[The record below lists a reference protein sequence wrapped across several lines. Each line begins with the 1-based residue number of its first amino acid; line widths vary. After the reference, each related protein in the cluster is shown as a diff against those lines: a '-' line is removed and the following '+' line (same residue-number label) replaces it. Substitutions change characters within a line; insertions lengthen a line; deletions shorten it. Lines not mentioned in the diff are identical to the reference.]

1 MSLATPTGTR
11 DVLPQEMG
19 ELRAIAAAAG
29 EVFEKAG
36 YGEVQTPALEYE
48 QVIET
53 GSPVDRP
60 AYRVLDEQGRALV
73 LRSDMTVPIA
83 RLTSARYAQSDTP
96 HRFWYQAPVYRG
108 VRPGA
113 GEWREL
119 LQIGVELIGAPA
131 PQGTSEVLAVLC
143 DALDAVGL
151 KQYRIALGDAGL
163 FPHLL
168 EALNIAP
175 EGRERLTYELYTR
188 DLVGYEREVRALEL
202 PDPAKELLLSL
213 PGLRGGAE
221 ALAGAEDEA
230 GDAAA
235 KLRAVAESLPPR
247 VGERLIFD
255 LGLARSLGY
264 YTGAQPYQVLW
275 NGGIHPGT
283 TVGTVLRWT
292 APAAGVAL
300 VSGSVNLASAVGS
313 NGVAFTIKHDAA
325 TIDGPVSLT
334 TTTPHTISESV
345 TILAAGEVID
355 FIVAP
360 ISGNSYCNTTL
371 TPAINFT
378 TDGSTPANPTVSA
391 LSPSSLGVSVG
402 AVQSLTV
409 TLSSAPASVASVSV
423 SSSDPT
429 KATVPATVSVAAGQ
443 LSANIPV
450 TGVAAGSSTITA
462 TYNNSNKTAAVTVS
476 NPASGSW
483 SNAPVGGTVLKDTP
497 LNDIVG
503 FIDDYPVPGN
513 HIETISD
520 AIFSPT
526 KGLVHRLDPFARTGG
541 GQVRFV
547 APTLYRELYA
557 GMYWRSNPQF
567 QGRIVVNK
575 MFFLRSSSIQSNGF
589 IGWMARNPSGNAS
602 GPLVFA
608 VNGGASNQHI
618 LGPTSDSGSFFFPNV
633 GNGNVSAGV
642 WYKLEWRLRASTTM
656 TSQDGAYQLWI
667 NGVLVSSY
675 LNINYS
681 NGTGLDEWVMNQTW
695 DGSGDMGSS
704 NTVTWEH
711 YLDHLMLVG
720 KN

>member
-1 MSLATPTGTR
+1 MANGIVAVKLTWEDISTGDT
-11 DVLPQEMG
+11 D
-19 ELRAIAAAAG
+19 
-29 EVFEKAG
+29 
-36 YGEVQTPALEYE
+36 
-48 QVIET
+48 ET
-53 GSPVDRP
+53 GQE
-60 AYRVLDEQGRALV
+60 LDIYTDSASFV
-73 LRSDMTVPIA
+73 PTVPIDYAGA
-83 RLTSARYAQSDTP
+83 RHPWMRLPPLAAGVETLDLPLKTPVTFVKFRVRQYNANGPGPWSLARVVTIAQAVGVLVP
-96 HRFWYQAPVYRG
+96 QAPINLGG
-108 VRPGA
+108 VVSGGTVTPPPPPVDPPPPPPPTGGGGA
-113 GEWREL
+113 SSNYVFTS
-119 LQIGVELIGAPA
+119 QFSST
-131 PQGTSEVLAVLC
+131 QGSNQWSYK
-143 DALDAVGL
+143 DANGTD
-151 KQYRIALGDAGL
+151 
-163 FPHLL
+163 
-168 EALNIAP
+168 
-175 EGRERLTYELYTR
+175 LTYNST
-188 DLVGYEREVRALEL
+188 
-202 PDPAKELLLSL
+202 
-213 PGLRGGAE
+213 
-221 ALAGAEDEA
+221 
-230 GDAAA
+230 
-235 KLRAVAESLPPR
+235 
-247 VGERLIFD
+247 
-255 LGLARSLGY
+255 LGY

-313 NGVAFTIKHDAA
+313 NGVTFTIKHDAA

-334 TTTPHTISESV
+334 TTAPYTISESV
-345 TILAAGEVID
+345 TVLAAGEVID

-371 TPAINFT
+371 TPVINFT

-462 TYNNSNKTAAVTVS
+462 TYNSSNKTAAVTVS

-589 IGWMARNPSGNAS
+589 IGWMARNPSGNVS

>member
-1 MSLATPTGTR
+1 MSGQTTVVKLTWEDTSTGDSDETGQEVDIFTDSPSFVPNIPINYTEARHPWMRLPPLAAGVETLDIPLKTPVTFVKFRVRQYNANGLGPWSLARVVTIAQAVGVLVPQAPINLGGVVSGGTVAPPPPPVDPPPPPPPTG
-11 DVLPQEMG
+11 G
-19 ELRAIAAAAG
+19 GGASSNY
-29 EVFEKAG
+29 VFTS
-36 YGEVQTPALEYE
+36 QFSST
-48 QVIET
+48 Q
-53 GSPVDRP
+53 GSNQWSYKD
-60 AYRVLDEQGRALV
+60 AN
-73 LRSDMTVPIA
+73 
-83 RLTSARYAQSDTP
+83 
-96 HRFWYQAPVYRG
+96 
-108 VRPGA
+108 
-113 GEWREL
+113 
-119 LQIGVELIGAPA
+119 
-131 PQGTSEVLAVLC
+131 GT
-143 DALDAVGL
+143 D
-151 KQYRIALGDAGL
+151 
-163 FPHLL
+163 
-168 EALNIAP
+168 
-175 EGRERLTYELYTR
+175 LTYDST
-188 DLVGYEREVRALEL
+188 
-202 PDPAKELLLSL
+202 
-213 PGLRGGAE
+213 
-221 ALAGAEDEA
+221 
-230 GDAAA
+230 
-235 KLRAVAESLPPR
+235 
-247 VGERLIFD
+247 
-255 LGLARSLGY
+255 LGY
-264 YTGAQPYQVLW
+264 YTGAQPYQGLW

-313 NGVAFTIKHDAA
+313 NGVTFTIKHDAA

-334 TTTPHTISESV
+334 TTAPYTISESV
-345 TILAAGEVID
+345 TVLAAGEVID

-443 LSANIPV
+443 LSANISV

-608 VNGGASNQHI
+608 VNGGASNQHL

>member
-1 MSLATPTGTR
+1 MANGIVVKLTWEDISTGDT
-11 DVLPQEMG
+11 D
-19 ELRAIAAAAG
+19 
-29 EVFEKAG
+29 
-36 YGEVQTPALEYE
+36 
-48 QVIET
+48 ET
-53 GSPVDRP
+53 GQE
-60 AYRVLDEQGRALV
+60 LDIYTDSASFV
-73 LRSDMTVPIA
+73 PTVPIDYAGA
-83 RLTSARYAQSDTP
+83 RHPWMRLPPLAAGVETLDLPLKTPVTFVKFRVRQYNANGPGPWSLARVVTIAQAVGVLVP
-96 HRFWYQAPVYRG
+96 QAPINLGG
-108 VRPGA
+108 VVSGGTVTPPPPPVDPPPPPPPTGGGGA
-113 GEWREL
+113 SSNYVFTS
-119 LQIGVELIGAPA
+119 QFSST
-131 PQGTSEVLAVLC
+131 QGSNQWSYK
-143 DALDAVGL
+143 DANGTD
-151 KQYRIALGDAGL
+151 
-163 FPHLL
+163 
-168 EALNIAP
+168 
-175 EGRERLTYELYTR
+175 LTYNST
-188 DLVGYEREVRALEL
+188 
-202 PDPAKELLLSL
+202 
-213 PGLRGGAE
+213 
-221 ALAGAEDEA
+221 
-230 GDAAA
+230 
-235 KLRAVAESLPPR
+235 
-247 VGERLIFD
+247 
-255 LGLARSLGY
+255 LGY

-313 NGVAFTIKHDAA
+313 NGVTFTIKHDAA

-334 TTTPHTISESV
+334 TTAPYTISESV
-345 TILAAGEVID
+345 TVLAAGEVID

-462 TYNNSNKTAAVTVS
+462 TYNSSNKTAAVTVS

-483 SNAPVGGTVLKDTP
+483 SNAPAGGTVLKDTP

>member
-1 MSLATPTGTR
+1 MSAQTTVVKLTWEDISTGDT
-11 DVLPQEMG
+11 D
-19 ELRAIAAAAG
+19 
-29 EVFEKAG
+29 
-36 YGEVQTPALEYE
+36 
-48 QVIET
+48 ET
-53 GSPVDRP
+53 GQE
-60 AYRVLDEQGRALV
+60 LDIYTDSASFV
-73 LRSDMTVPIA
+73 PTVPIDYAGA
-83 RLTSARYAQSDTP
+83 RHPWMRLPPLAAGVETLDLPLKTPVTFVKFRVRQYNANGPGPWSLARVVTIAQAVGVLVP
-96 HRFWYQAPVYRG
+96 QAPINLGG
-108 VRPGA
+108 VVSGGTVTPPPPPVDPPPPPPPTGGGGA
-113 GEWREL
+113 SSNYVFTS
-119 LQIGVELIGAPA
+119 QFSST
-131 PQGTSEVLAVLC
+131 QGSNQWSYK
-143 DALDAVGL
+143 DANGTD
-151 KQYRIALGDAGL
+151 
-163 FPHLL
+163 
-168 EALNIAP
+168 
-175 EGRERLTYELYTR
+175 LTYNST
-188 DLVGYEREVRALEL
+188 
-202 PDPAKELLLSL
+202 
-213 PGLRGGAE
+213 
-221 ALAGAEDEA
+221 
-230 GDAAA
+230 
-235 KLRAVAESLPPR
+235 
-247 VGERLIFD
+247 
-255 LGLARSLGY
+255 LGY

-313 NGVAFTIKHDAA
+313 NGVTFTIKHDAA

-334 TTTPHTISESV
+334 TTAPYTISESV
-345 TILAAGEVID
+345 TVLAAGEVID

-443 LSANIPV
+443 LSANISV

-462 TYNNSNKTAAVTVS
+462 TYNSSNKTAAVTVS

-483 SNAPVGGTVLKDTP
+483 SNAPAGGTVLKDTP

-589 IGWMARNPSGNAS
+589 IGWMARNPSGNTS

>member
-1 MSLATPTGTR
+1 MASQTTVVKLTWEDISTGDT
-11 DVLPQEMG
+11 D
-19 ELRAIAAAAG
+19 
-29 EVFEKAG
+29 
-36 YGEVQTPALEYE
+36 
-48 QVIET
+48 ET
-53 GSPVDRP
+53 GQE
-60 AYRVLDEQGRALV
+60 LDVYTDSASFV
-73 LRSDMTVPIA
+73 PTVPIDYAGA
-83 RLTSARYAQSDTP
+83 RHPWMRLPPLAAGVETLDLPLKTPVTFVKFRVRQYNANGPGPWSLARVVTIAQAVGVLVP
-96 HRFWYQAPVYRG
+96 QAPINLGG
-108 VRPGA
+108 VVSGGTVTPPPPPVDPPPPPPPTGGGGA
-113 GEWREL
+113 SSNYVFTS
-119 LQIGVELIGAPA
+119 QFSST
-131 PQGTSEVLAVLC
+131 QGSNQWSYK
-143 DALDAVGL
+143 DANGTD
-151 KQYRIALGDAGL
+151 
-163 FPHLL
+163 
-168 EALNIAP
+168 
-175 EGRERLTYELYTR
+175 LTYNST
-188 DLVGYEREVRALEL
+188 
-202 PDPAKELLLSL
+202 
-213 PGLRGGAE
+213 
-221 ALAGAEDEA
+221 
-230 GDAAA
+230 
-235 KLRAVAESLPPR
+235 
-247 VGERLIFD
+247 
-255 LGLARSLGY
+255 LGY

-313 NGVAFTIKHDAA
+313 NGVTFTIKHDAA

-334 TTTPHTISESV
+334 TTAPYTISESV
-345 TILAAGEVID
+345 TVLAAGEVID

-520 AIFSPT
+520 AIFSP
-526 KGLVHRLDPFARTGG
+526 
-541 GQVRFV
+541 
-547 APTLYRELYA
+547 
-557 GMYWRSNPQF
+557 S
-567 QGRIVVNK
+567 
-575 MFFLRSSSIQSNGF
+575 
-589 IGWMARNPSGNAS
+589 
-602 GPLVFA
+602 
-608 VNGGASNQHI
+608 
-618 LGPTSDSGSFFFPNV
+618 
-633 GNGNVSAGV
+633 
-642 WYKLEWRLRASTTM
+642 
-656 TSQDGAYQLWI
+656 
-667 NGVLVSSY
+667 
-675 LNINYS
+675 
-681 NGTGLDEWVMNQTW
+681 
-695 DGSGDMGSS
+695 
-704 NTVTWEH
+704 
-711 YLDHLMLVG
+711 
-720 KN
+720 